1 MQLTLR
7 PSDLDD
13 FASIPARWREE
24 ARAWMRGL
32 EQLKAGL
39 LTKAELCTLMGVS
52 RNTLKR
58 KIDRVTAH
66 GWRGLIPDYKP
77 PAGLPPAFIQHWQRL
92 VESYQRK
99 TRPAWRA
106 LLRQWHAR
114 EPIPGY
120 AGHPGWPNLPHGW
133 SERNLYNHVPTK
145 LELTAM
151 RHGLGRAI
159 ARHAPKVLST
169 RVGTWHLSHIVWD
182 DVKIDAMAHMLKQ
195 QQLIPVLQ
203 IGALD
208 LHSGCRFHYGT
219 RPQLRRETD
228 GKKDGLKESDMR
240 LALAAQLHLYGISP
254 RGTTMVVEHG
264 TAAIRDR
271 VRDVLRHAFGDLIQ
285 FSDSGITG
293 KAQLLPGLE
302 GRGGGNFRHKACLES
317 LHNLIHNELACLP
330 AQTGHDRDEP
340 EQLHGIRN
348 ELKQL
353 WRIAQTLPEHVVAKL
368 KYPALEYHSEFLPV
382 LHATLETINC
392 RTDHQNE
399 GWEALG
405 YLIREYRL
413 TLGSNDWTPEPE
425 LAPALVPA
433 MRQMIIAEP
442 SLMRV
447 RRLSPREVFERNRHE
462 IQRVPASVIAD
473 ILYQDLAHARQC
485 KDGYFEVKDQ
495 EISPEPIF
503 YHSRVITADGS
514 QIELRDRETYE
525 IIVNPFD
532 PSQAWVY
539 SGRAKQGSFLGLAAR
554 VQRAGRADPD
564 ATADAVRRAKARLAE
579 QLRPARERNAHIPAA
594 IIDRTNHN
602 ARVIAAHRQAGADE
616 TARANTLLAV
626 AAAQPTPHRIA
637 DDEEPNW

>member
-1 MQLTLR
+1 MHLTLR

-24 ARAWMRGL
+24 ARAWIRGL

-39 LTKAELCTLMGVS
+39 LTKAELCTLMGAS
-52 RNTLKR
+52 RQTVDR
-58 KIDRVTAH
+58 KIKAATEH
-66 GWRGLIPDYKP
+66 GWRGLVPSYKP
-77 PAGLPPAFIQHWQRL
+77 AAGLPPEFIEHWRRL

-120 AGHPGWPNLPHGW
+120 AGHPGWPNLPTGW
-133 SERNLYNHVPTK
+133 TERNLYRQVPTK

-169 RVGTWHLSHIVWD
+169 RVGTWHLSHILWD
-182 DVKIDAMAHMLKQ
+182 DVWLDAMAHMLQ
-195 QQLIPVLQ
+195 QRQLVRVLQ

-228 GKKDGLKESDMR
+228 GKKDGLKEADMR
-240 LALAAQLHLYGISP
+240 FALAAQLHQFGISP
-254 RGTTMVVEHG
+254 RGTTMIVEHG

-271 VRDVLRHAFGDLIQ
+271 VRDVLRCSFGDLIQ
-285 FSDSGITG
+285 ISDSGITG
-293 KAQLLPGLE
+293 KLQAVAGLE
-302 GRGGGNFRHKACLES
+302 GRGGGNFRHKAALES
-317 LHNLIHNELACLP
+317 LHNLMHNELAALP

-340 EQLHGIRN
+340 EMLHGLRR
-348 ELKQL
+348 EHEQL
-353 WRIAQTLPEHVVAKL
+353 WRIAHTLPEHVVSML
-368 KYPALEYHSEFLPV
+368 KFPALEYHSQFLPV
-382 LHATLETINC
+382 LRAVLEAINA
-392 RTDHQNE
+392 RTDHDLE

-405 YLIREYRL
+405 YITREYRL
-413 TLGSNDWTPEPE
+413 TLGSDDWTPEQD

-433 MRQMIIAEP
+433 MRHMIIAEP
-442 SLMRV
+442 ALMRV
-447 RRLSPREVFERNRHE
+447 RKLSPREVFDRNRE
-462 IQRVPASVIAD
+462 QTQPVPPSVIAD
-473 ILYQDLAHARQC
+473 ILYQDLARARQC
-485 KDGYFEVKDQ
+485 RDGYFEFADQ
-495 EISPEPIF
+495 ELSPEAMHF
-503 YHSRVITADGS
+503 ESRVTTADGS

-554 VQRAGRADPD
+554 VQRASRADPD
-564 ATADAVRRAKARLAE
+564 ATAAAVRRAKARLAD
-579 QLRPARERNAHIPAA
+579 QIRPARERHTHIAGA

-602 ARVIAAHRQAGADE
+602 ARVLAAHRQAGADL
-616 TARANTLLAV
+616 TARANTLLA
-626 AAAQPTPHRIA
+626 AAAKPTPQPTA